1 MLLYH
6 VIRVSKRFILIF
18 VIALSIHAPA
28 FADDKLEDDTSP
40 VVVGPAINN
49 YDKIDIIQSGSLYP
63 SVVKAIEDI
72 SSKLNLN
79 TAYFGRA
86 TLGMVSITHSDGVI
100 NTLTKEGYSIPI
112 SIFTVDND
120 VANYFYGQEIS
131 YILKSNMAVVSEM
144 TALRH
149 SLVVGDSITFLTE
162 PKGSNSLLVGLIVPD
177 QYINWTEV
185 LMSRDLGFEF
195 GIYRIKKATLWTK
208 KLDEKIFIELYKNI
222 KTKKIQYLTKTDI
235 NKGDWILPAALLKN
249 KFGEFSVKNRDT
261 SSKWVIVDPEWKAI
275 NIETKSLPII
285 GTTTC
290 HKLMWE
296 PLEGALNQIQSE
308 GLAHTLSK
316 EEYYGNG
323 GCYAPRRI
331 TRVNAGGALSRH
343 TWGIAIDINTRS
355 SYHPRVVEIFND
367 WGFAWGGT
375 WTSPDAMHFEL
386 RSP

>member
-40 VVVGPAINN
+40 VVTGPAINN

-86 TLGMVSITHSDGVI
+86 TLGMVSITHSDGLI

-112 SIFTVDND
+112 SVFTVDND
-120 VANYFYGQEIS
+120 VANYFYGQEIT

-162 PKGSNSLLVGLIVPD
+162 PKGSNSLQVGLIVPD

>member
-28 FADDKLEDDTSP
+28 FADDKLEDDTGR
-40 VVVGPAINN
+40 VVTGPAINN

-79 TAYFGRA
+79 IAYFGRA
-86 TLGMVSITHSDGVI
+86 TLGMVSITHSDGVT
-100 NTLTKEGYSIPI
+100 NTLTKEEYSIPI
-112 SIFTVDND
+112 SVFTVDND

-144 TALRH
+144 TAVRH

-162 PKGSNSLLVGLIVPD
+162 PKGSNSVQVGLIVPD
-177 QYINWTEV
+177 QYINWSEV

>member
-28 FADDKLEDDTSP
+28 FADDKLEDDTGR
-40 VVVGPAINN
+40 VVTGPAINN

-162 PKGSNSLLVGLIVPD
+162 PKGSNSLQVGLIVPD

>member
-28 FADDKLEDDTSP
+28 FADDKLEDDTGR
-40 VVVGPAINN
+40 VVTGPAINN

-100 NTLTKEGYSIPI
+100 NTLTKEEYSIPI
-112 SIFTVDND
+112 SVFTVDND

>member
-1 MLLYH
+1 
-6 VIRVSKRFILIF
+6 
-18 VIALSIHAPA
+18 
-28 FADDKLEDDTSP
+28 
-40 VVVGPAINN
+40 
-49 YDKIDIIQSGSLYP
+49 
-63 SVVKAIEDI
+63 
-72 SSKLNLN
+72 
-79 TAYFGRA
+79 
-86 TLGMVSITHSDGVI
+86 
-100 NTLTKEGYSIPI
+100 
-112 SIFTVDND
+112 
-120 VANYFYGQEIS
+120 
-131 YILKSNMAVVSEM
+131 
-144 TALRH
+144 
-149 SLVVGDSITFLTE
+149 
-162 PKGSNSLLVGLIVPD
+162 
-177 QYINWTEV
+177 
-185 LMSRDLGFEF
+185 MSRDLGFEF

-235 NKGDWILPAALLKN
+235 NKGDWILPAVLLKN

>member
-1 MLLYH
+1 M
-6 VIRVSKRFILIF
+6 SKRFILIF
-18 VIALSIHAPA
+18 VIALLIQAPA

-40 VVVGPAINN
+40 VIIGPSINN
-49 YDKIDIIQSGSLYP
+49 YEKVDIIQSGSLYP
-63 SVVKAIEDI
+63 SVVKAVEDI
-72 SSKLNLN
+72 SKKLNLN

-86 TLGMVSITHSDGVI
+86 TLGMVSITDSDGVT

-112 SIFTVDND
+112 SVFTVNNN
-120 VANYFYGQEIS
+120 VANYFYGQKIS
-131 YILKSNMAVVSEM
+131 YILNNNMAVVSEM
-144 TALRH
+144 TAIRH
-149 SLVVGDSITFLTE
+149 SLIVGDSITFLTDS
-162 PKGSNSLLVGLIVPD
+162 KGSNSVQVGLIVPD
-177 QYINWTEV
+177 KYISWTEV

-195 GIYRIKKATLWTK
+195 GIYRIKKATLWAK
-208 KLDEKIFIELYKNI
+208 KIDEKVFIELYKNI
-222 KTKKIQYLTKTDI
+222 KTKKIQYLTKTDV
-235 NKGDWILPAALLKN
+235 NKGDWILPASLLKN
-249 KFGEFSVKNRDT
+249 EFGEFSVKNRDT
-261 SSKWVIVDPEWKAI
+261 SSKWIIVDPEWKAI
-275 NIETKSLPII
+275 NIETKNLPII

-308 GLAHTLSK
+308 GLAYTLSK
-316 EEYYGNG
+316 KEYYSNG

-355 SYHPRVVEIFND
+355 KYHPRVVEIFSD

-375 WTSPDAMHFEL
+375 WTSPDPMHFEL

>member
-79 TAYFGRA
+79 IAYFGRA
-86 TLGMVSITHSDGVI
+86 TLGMVSITHSDGVT
-100 NTLTKEGYSIPI
+100 NTLTKEEYSIPI
-112 SIFTVDND
+112 SVFTVDND

-144 TALRH
+144 TAVRH

-162 PKGSNSLLVGLIVPD
+162 PKGSNSVQVGLIVPD
-177 QYINWTEV
+177 QYINWSEV

>member
-1 MLLYH
+1 
-6 VIRVSKRFILIF
+6 
-18 VIALSIHAPA
+18 LSIHAPA
-28 FADDKLEDDTSP
+28 FADDKLEDDAGP
-40 VVVGPAINN
+40 VVTGPAINN

-86 TLGMVSITHSDGVI
+86 TLGMVSITHSDGLI

-112 SIFTVDND
+112 SVFTVDND
-120 VANYFYGQEIS
+120 VANYFYGQEIT

-162 PKGSNSLLVGLIVPD
+162 PKGSNSLQVGLIVPD

>member
-28 FADDKLEDDTSP
+28 FADDKLEDDTGP
-40 VVVGPAINN
+40 VVTGPAINN

-86 TLGMVSITHSDGVI
+86 TLGMVSITHSDGLI

-112 SIFTVDND
+112 SVFTVDND
-120 VANYFYGQEIS
+120 VSNYFYGQEIS

-162 PKGSNSLLVGLIVPD
+162 PKGSNSLQVGLIVPD

>member
-162 PKGSNSLLVGLIVPD
+162 PKGSNSLQVGLIVPD

>member
-86 TLGMVSITHSDGVI
+86 TLGMVSITHSDGLI

-112 SIFTVDND
+112 SVFTVDND

-144 TALRH
+144 TAVRH

-162 PKGSNSLLVGLIVPD
+162 PKGSNSVQVGLIVPD
-177 QYINWTEV
+177 QYINWSEV

>member
-40 VVVGPAINN
+40 VVTGPAINN

-86 TLGMVSITHSDGVI
+86 TLGMVSITHSDGLI

-112 SIFTVDND
+112 SVFTVDND

-149 SLVVGDSITFLTE
+149 SLVVE
-162 PKGSNSLLVGLIVPD
+162 
-177 QYINWTEV
+177 
-185 LMSRDLGFEF
+185 
-195 GIYRIKKATLWTK
+195 
-208 KLDEKIFIELYKNI
+208 
-222 KTKKIQYLTKTDI
+222 
-235 NKGDWILPAALLKN
+235 
-249 KFGEFSVKNRDT
+249 
-261 SSKWVIVDPEWKAI
+261 
-275 NIETKSLPII
+275 
-285 GTTTC
+285 
-290 HKLMWE
+290 
-296 PLEGALNQIQSE
+296 
-308 GLAHTLSK
+308 
-316 EEYYGNG
+316 
-323 GCYAPRRI
+323 
-331 TRVNAGGALSRH
+331 
-343 TWGIAIDINTRS
+343 IA
-355 SYHPRVVEIFND
+355 
-367 WGFAWGGT
+367 
-375 WTSPDAMHFEL
+375 SP
-386 RSP
+386 S

>member
-28 FADDKLEDDTSP
+28 FADDKLEDDAGP
-40 VVVGPAINN
+40 VVTGPAINN

-86 TLGMVSITHSDGVI
+86 TLGMVSITHSDGLI

-112 SIFTVDND
+112 SVFTVDND
-120 VANYFYGQEIS
+120 VANYFYGQEIT

-162 PKGSNSLLVGLIVPD
+162 PKGSNSLQVGLIVPD